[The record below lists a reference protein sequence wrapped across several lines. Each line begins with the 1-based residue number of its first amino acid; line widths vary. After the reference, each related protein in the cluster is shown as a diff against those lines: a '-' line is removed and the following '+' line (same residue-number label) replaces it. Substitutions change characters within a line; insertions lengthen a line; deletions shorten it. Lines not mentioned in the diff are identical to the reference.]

1 MEKKIVFASHNENKV
16 REVREMLSPLGI
28 TVLSLSDLGL
38 KQTAEETA
46 DTFEG
51 NSLIKAK
58 DIAARCEIA
67 VLSDDSGLSI
77 EALDGFPG
85 VHSARF
91 MEGHSYVEKNK
102 AILERLSGVSNRKA
116 AFITAMTYISA
127 DRTIERTFLGKDDGL
142 IIESLPSGEQHGFGY
157 DPIFYS
163 LALKKTYGE
172 AGEDEKN
179 SVSHRGRALRQVV
192 SFLGGT
198 DNGTDTGNR

>member
-102 AILERLSGVSNRKA
+102 TILERLSGVSNRKA

-127 DRTIERTFLGKDDGL
+127 DRKIEKTFIGKDEGHIL
-142 IIESLPSGEQHGFGY
+142 TAFPAGKQNGFGY
-157 DPIFYS
+157 DPIFFS
-163 LALKKTYGE
+163 DALNKSYGE
-172 AGEDEKN
+172 ATEEEKN
-179 SVSHRGRALRQVV
+179 AVSHRGRALRKVV
-192 SFLGGT
+192 AYLRSEN
-198 DNGTDTGNR
+198 DGTDTGNR